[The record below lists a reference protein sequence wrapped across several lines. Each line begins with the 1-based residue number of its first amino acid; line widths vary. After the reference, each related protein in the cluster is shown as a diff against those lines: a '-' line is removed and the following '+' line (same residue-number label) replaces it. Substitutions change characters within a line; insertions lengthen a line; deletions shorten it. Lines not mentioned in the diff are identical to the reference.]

1 MTKIERIKFQ
11 MKKRI
16 ALSASITF
24 LVLFLIFTVLVITVD
39 IQPIGPNNSN
49 VGLAT
54 MNGAVADAIGYNDTW
69 YTISEYVGYIPLAIA
84 GSFAFLGFFQAIQRK
99 SLAKVDRQLYILA
112 SFYMLLLSVY
122 CLFEAVV
129 INCRPILLDGKLEAS
144 FPSSH
149 TMLAICIMSTA
160 IFEFHALIKERKALL
175 IAADTICIAIGSVVV
190 IGRLLSGVHWLSDI
204 IASIILSGALVCFF
218 VFLTLLAKDIETRKK
233 NSQNS
238 KETTVND

>member
-39 IQPIGPNNSN
+39 VQPIGPNGSK

-54 MNGAVADAIGYNDTW
+54 MNGAVADAIGYNGTW

-84 GSFAFLGFFQAIQRK
+84 GAFALLGLFQAIQRK
-99 SLAKVDRQLYILA
+99 SFAKVDRYLYILA
-112 SFYMLLLSVY
+112 SFYVLLLSVY
-122 CLFEAVV
+122 FLFEVLA
-129 INCRPILLDGKLEAS
+129 INYRPVLIDGELEAS

-149 TMLAICIMSTA
+149 TLLSLSITASA
-160 IFEFHALIKERKALL
+160 IFEFHTLIKDRKALL
-175 IAADTICIAIGSVVV
+175 IVSDAICIISGGIVLV
-190 IGRLLSGVHWLSDI
+190 GRLLSGVHWLSDI
-204 IASIILSGALVCFF
+204 IAGILISGALVCFF
-218 VFLTLLAKDIETRKK
+218 IFGMFLAKDIENRKK
-233 NSQNS
+233 NSQSS